1 MGGYN
6 NNHTQEERPFIMT
19 DCIRQPLLFSSL
31 KSKKI
36 QADFNGGTLTSDA
49 GALLLREVDKRIG
62 LLDAINKCI
71 PDPRN
76 RFFIA
81 HQQQTMLAQ
90 RIFGIALGYEDLN
103 DHQSLRD
110 DPLFQLVTERG
121 VTKEALPLA
130 SPPTLCR
137 LENRVDR
144 KALGDIAKVFVE
156 SFVCSFKN
164 PPEQLILDFDA
175 TDDSVHGNQDKRFFH
190 GYYDSYCF
198 LPLYVFCGSQLLVAY
213 LRPADIDPAMHSRA
227 ILKLLVKRF
236 RQLWP
241 NVRIIFRGDSG
252 FCRWRLMR
260 WCDSNDVGYI
270 IGLTRNQVLERLS
283 EQWTTQSKEQFE
295 QTRQK
300 QRIFGEFMYAAGT
313 WDCNRR
319 VIVKAEHLPKGAN
332 TRFIVT
338 NLEGKP
344 QQLYDE
350 LYCKRG
356 DAENRIKEQQLCLFS
371 DRTSCHDFVANQ
383 FRVLMS
389 AAAYILTDTLRREA
403 LAGTELA
410 NAQVDTIRLKLFKI
424 GARIVCSV
432 RRIVLHLAG
441 SYPFKDIFAH
451 ALSQLSSLCSV
462 RLSNGFG

>member
-1 MGGYN
+1 
-6 NNHTQEERPFIMT
+6 MT
-19 DCIRQPLLFSSL
+19 NCIRQPLLFSSL

-49 GALLLREVDKRIG
+49 GALLLREADKRIG
-62 LLDAINKCI
+62 LLDAINNRI

-76 RFFIA
+76 QFFIA

-90 RIFGIALGYEDLN
+90 
-103 DHQSLRD
+103 H
-110 DPLFQLVTERG
+110 
-121 VTKEALPLA
+121 
-130 SPPTLCR
+130 
-137 LENRVDR
+137 
-144 KALGDIAKVFVE
+144 
-156 SFVCSFKN
+156 
-164 PPEQLILDFDA
+164 A
-175 TDDSVHGNQDKRFFH
+175 TDEPVHGNQDKRFFH
-190 GYYDSYCF
+190 GYYASYCF

-227 ILKLLVKRF
+227 ILKLLVKGF

-241 NVRIIFRGDSG
+241 NVRIVFRGDSG

-260 WCDSNDVGYI
+260 WCDRNDIGYI
-270 IGLTRNQVLERLS
+270 IGLARNQVLERLS
-283 EQWTTQSKEQFE
+283 EQYITQSKKQFE
-295 QTRQK
+295 QTGQK
-300 QRIFGEFMYAAGT
+300 QRIFGEFMYSAAT

-319 VIVKAEHLPKGAN
+319 VIVKAEHLTKGAN

-338 NLEGKP
+338 NLYGKP
-344 QQLYDE
+344 QELYDE

-403 LAGTELA
+403 LCDTELA
-410 NAQVDTIRLKLFKI
+410 NAQVDTIRLKLLKI
-424 GARIVCSV
+424 GAQIVCSV

-441 SYPFKDIFAH
+441 GFPFKDIFAH
-451 ALSQLSSLCSV
+451 ALSQFCGLCSV